1 VGGRA
6 LGVTIYQDGGEPDPR
21 RLDSWALSF
30 GDLERLELC

>member
-6 LGVTIYQDGGEPDPR
+6 LGVNVYREGATPDPR
-21 RLDSWALSF
+21 RRDSWALSF